1 MSISS
6 HYNKEEKQV
15 TINISGRFDFSV
27 LDDFRK
33 SYMDY
38 NQVNNYIIDLKKTQY
53 LDSSALGMLLGL
65 RDFAGGDDASISI
78 INTNDEIEKIL
89 KITRLNELFL
99 LEDK

>member
-6 HYNKEEKQV
+6 HYNKEKKQV